1 MNLKF
6 AGAFITHLR
15 AGRMGDA
22 AAMKAAMFGA
32 RAYPEIAE
40 KLRLLHAPFPAIDL
54 EALRALPE
62 TSFGWQYAAF
72 LDRNGL
78 RPFQVSPEVA
88 EELWPEHVLEVRY
101 PLLHDAFHVLL
112 DFDISLP
119 GELGVWSFVA
129 AQHYSPAY
137 DRAGR
142 LGARFYPLVAP
153 VKRAALAAAA
163 QRGRS
168 LGERARCLIAEP
180 LELYWSEPI
189 ERVREEFGLFEG
201 GSRHGSAGI

>member
-6 AGAFITHLR
+6 AGAFIAHLR

-32 RAYPEIAE
+32 RAYPDIAE
-40 KLRLLHAPFPAIDL
+40 KLRLLRAPFPAIDL
-54 EALRALPE
+54 AALRALPE
-62 TSFGWQYAAF
+62 ASFGRQYAAF

-112 DFDISLP
+112 DFDISLA

-153 VKRAALAAAA
+153 RRRSALAAAA
-163 QRGRS
+163 ERGRA
-168 LGERARCLIAEP
+168 LGERAACLIAEP
-180 LELYWSEPI
+180 LELYWPEQIAQVRAELGLSES
-189 ERVREEFGLFEG
+189 VQSFCALN
-201 GSRHGSAGI
+201 A

>member
-6 AGAFITHLR
+6 AWAFVRYLR

-32 RAYPEIAE
+32 RAYPGIAE
-40 KLRLLHAPFPAIDL
+40 KLRRLRTPFPAIDL
-54 EALRALPE
+54 DALRALPD
-62 TSFGWQYAAF
+62 TSFGRQYAAF

-88 EELWPEHVLEVRY
+88 EELWPDHVLEVRY

-129 AQHYSPAY
+129 AQHYSPAF

-153 VKRAALAAAA
+153 RKRAALAAAA
-163 QRGRS
+163 ERGRE
-168 LGERARCLIAEP
+168 LGERAACLIAEP
-180 LELYWSEPI
+180 LEFYWQDPI
-189 ERVREEFGLFEG
+189 EEVRAEI
-201 GSRHGSAGI
+201 GIQ

>member
-6 AGAFITHLR
+6 ARQFVRYLR

-40 KLRLLHAPFPAIDL
+40 KLRLLRVPFPAIDL
-54 EALRALPE
+54 DALRALPE
-62 TSFGWQYAAF
+62 HSFGRQYVAF
-72 LDRNGL
+72 MDRNGL
-78 RPFQVSPEVA
+78 RPFLVSPEVA

-112 DFDISLP
+112 DFDTSRP

-129 AQHYSPAY
+129 AQHYSPSF

-142 LGARFYPLVAP
+142 LGAAFYPLLAP
-153 VKRAALAAAA
+153 TQRAALSAAAK
-163 QRGRS
+163 RGRQ
-168 LGERARCLIAEP
+168 LAERANCLIAEP
-180 LELYWSEPI
+180 LELYWNEPLD
-189 ERVREEFGLFEG
+189 EVREEFGIMISEVR
-201 GSRHGSAGI
+201 S

>member
-6 AGAFITHLR
+6 AWDFVRYLR
-15 AGRMGDA
+15 AGRVGDA

-32 RAYPEIAE
+32 RAYPGIAE
-40 KLRLLHAPFPAIDL
+40 KLRRLCTPFPAIDL
-54 EALRALPE
+54 DALRALPDS
-62 TSFGWQYAAF
+62 SFGRQYAAF

-153 VKRAALAAAA
+153 RRHAALSAAAERGRRLGARAA
-163 QRGRS
+163 
-168 LGERARCLIAEP
+168 CLIAEP
-180 LELYWSEPI
+180 LELYWQEPI
-189 ERVREEFGLFEG
+189 EHVREELGLFEG
-201 GSRHGSAGI
+201 RSG

>member
-6 AGAFITHLR
+6 AGAFIAYLR

-40 KLRLLHAPFPAIDL
+40 KLRMLRAPFPTIDL
-54 EALRALPE
+54 GVLRALPE
-62 TSFGWQYAAF
+62 ASFGRQYAAF
-72 LDRNGL
+72 LDRNRL

-112 DFDISLP
+112 DFDISLA
-119 GELGVWSFVA
+119 GELGVAHRSVEPAHDHGQHERVPAKVEQRIRDHRREEQRVVRLPEVA
-129 AQHYSPAY
+129 VQAGRGEQSLHRGEPGAVQGRGGGPTLRGSPA
-137 DRAGR
+137 
-142 LGARFYPLVAP
+142 
-153 VKRAALAAAA
+153 
-163 QRGRS
+163 GRS
-168 LGERARCLIAEP
+168 SP
-180 LELYWSEPI
+180 ST
-189 ERVREEFGLFEG
+189 
-201 GSRHGSAGI
+201 